1 MIVTQVCAAIIIE
14 DLKYWMDLL
23 PCRWLKTAVTVAQN
37 LREDGSL
44 SPEYTQRPRNQRR
57 SVIAGCGIAWA
68 VGTIY
73 AKKDEFHQTLVPG
86 RSGEVLD
93 VCIDA
98 AGVLCGVVIMSVL
111 VGRYRKSD

>member
-44 SPEYTQRPRNQRR
+44 SPEYAVSHLHVSHCTAE
-57 SVIAGCGIAWA
+57 VILIC
-68 VGTIY
+68 
-73 AKKDEFHQTLVPG
+73 
-86 RSGEVLD
+86 S
-93 VCIDA
+93 
-98 AGVLCGVVIMSVL
+98 
-111 VGRYRKSD
+111 

>member
-44 SPEYTQRPRNQRR
+44 SPEYTILPVRWQENLQKL
-57 SVIAGCGIAWA
+57 SHSI
-68 VGTIY
+68 
-73 AKKDEFHQTLVPG
+73 FH
-86 RSGEVLD
+86 RD
-93 VCIDA
+93 
-98 AGVLCGVVIMSVL
+98 GV
-111 VGRYRKSD
+111 

>member
-44 SPEYTQRPRNQRR
+44 SPEYTKSKLTVDEINIQ
-57 SVIAGCGIAWA
+57 AL
-68 VGTIY
+68 IY
-73 AKKDEFHQTLVPG
+73 PSEL
-86 RSGEVLD
+86 
-93 VCIDA
+93 
-98 AGVLCGVVIMSVL
+98 
-111 VGRYRKSD
+111 

>member
-44 SPEYTQRPRNQRR
+44 SPEYT
-57 SVIAGCGIAWA
+57 
-68 VGTIY
+68 GTFPFSFLHRGLKLNKPVSCRLECSS
-73 AKKDEFHQTLVPG
+73 AKFSKPV
-86 RSGEVLD
+86 EVRTF
-93 VCIDA
+93 
-98 AGVLCGVVIMSVL
+98 G
-111 VGRYRKSD
+111 

>member
-44 SPEYTQRPRNQRR
+44 SPEYTQYDMY
-57 SVIAGCGIAWA
+57 W
-68 VGTIY
+68 
-73 AKKDEFHQTLVPG
+73 K
-86 RSGEVLD
+86 
-93 VCIDA
+93 
-98 AGVLCGVVIMSVL
+98 
-111 VGRYRKSD
+111 